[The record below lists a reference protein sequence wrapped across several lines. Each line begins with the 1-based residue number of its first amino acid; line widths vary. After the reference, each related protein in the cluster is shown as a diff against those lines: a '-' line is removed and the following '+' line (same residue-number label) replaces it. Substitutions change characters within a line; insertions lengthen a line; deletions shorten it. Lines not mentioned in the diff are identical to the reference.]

1 MLLQSEHDVYT
12 LASRA
17 ACLLTL
23 TTLKQLPRYAQLKM
37 LCVQAGQTLARRFRL
52 FYIRRWE
59 SLMQCSILAVFARW
73 GRIP

>member
-17 ACLLTL
+17 TCQLTL

-37 LCVQAGQTLARRFRL
+37 LCVQAGPESQEENKCSARCRGGVRSL
-52 FYIRRWE
+52 KSFYAKF
-59 SLMQCSILAVFARW
+59 CILV
-73 GRIP
+73 G

>member
-17 ACLLTL
+17 TCLLTL

-37 LCVQAGQTLARRFRL
+37 LCVQAGSESQEEKIAKLDAGVGSDPVQTFT
-52 FYIRRWE
+52 
-59 SLMQCSILAVFARW
+59 QTFARQ
-73 GRIP
+73 